1 MKAKIAVL
9 SAVLLLVTL
18 TGCNNNPQKDKEPEP
33 FSFSESSENTS
44 ESDTLLAE
52 EQVQEVEKAPEATQS
67 TELSEEKDT
76 VAESSNALTVA
87 AGSENSNEP
96 TITPKNKQSA
106 VTGGQ
111 EARNFTPEAMPTPT
125 PSMTE
130 AADNNTPEPAAP
142 TVTVQPTSE
151 VTPSEPDF
159 DIDYWISYAKSYAQ
173 SVGLTLNSEAVYC
186 WDNPI
191 AAGTKCKYTE
201 RDIIACLNRY
211 ANDEE
216 ITDVWIWTEKTGENA
231 YEIYIGYA

>member
-1 MKAKIAVL
+1 MKEKIAVL

-18 TGCNNNPQKDKEPEP
+18 TGCNNIPQKDQEPEP

-44 ESDTLLAE
+44 ESDTLPAE
-52 EQVQEVEKAPEATQS
+52 EQAQEVEREPEATQS
-67 TELSEEKDT
+67 IELAEEKET
-76 VAESSNALTVA
+76 EAESSNALTVA
-87 AGSENSNEP
+87 VDSGKSTEP
-96 TITPKNKQSA
+96 TTTPKNEQLS

-111 EARNFTPEAMPTPT
+111 EAQNSIPETPTPT

-130 AADNNTPEPAAP
+130 AADNSTPEPAAP
-142 TVTVQPTSE
+142 TVTVHPTSK
-151 VTPSEPDF
+151 VTPREPDF

-173 SVGLTLNSEAVYC
+173 SVGLTLNSEAIYC

-211 ANDEE
+211 AYDEE
-216 ITDVWIWTEKTGENA
+216 ITDVWIWAEKTGENA

>member
-44 ESDTLLAE
+44 ESDTLPAE
-52 EQVQEVEKAPEATQS
+52 EQAQEVEKEPEDTQS
-67 TELSEEKDT
+67 TELAEEKDI
-76 VAESSNALTVA
+76 AE
-87 AGSENSNEP
+87 ENSNTQGGSEKLNEP
-96 TITPKNKQSA
+96 TTTPKNEQSA

-111 EARNFTPEAMPTPT
+111 EAQKTTPDITPTPT
-125 PSMTE
+125 PSVTE
-130 AADNNTPEPAAP
+130 AADNSTPEPAVP

-159 DIDYWISYAKSYAQ
+159 DIDYWISYTKSYAQ
-173 SVGLTLNSEAVYC
+173 SVGLTLNSEAIYC

-211 ANDEE
+211 ANNEE
-216 ITDVWIWTEKTGENA
+216 ITDVWIWAEKTGENA

>member
-1 MKAKIAVL
+1 M
-9 SAVLLLVTL
+9 
-18 TGCNNNPQKDKEPEP
+18 Q
-33 FSFSESSENTS
+33 
-44 ESDTLLAE
+44 
-52 EQVQEVEKAPEATQS
+52 
-67 TELSEEKDT
+67 
-76 VAESSNALTVA
+76 
-87 AGSENSNEP
+87 AGSENSDEQ
-96 TITPKNKQSA
+96 TTTPKNEQSA

-111 EARNFTPEAMPTPT
+111 EAQHSTPEAT
-125 PSMTE
+125 PSVTE
-130 AADNNTPEPAAP
+130 AANNGTPEPVAP
-142 TVTVQPTSE
+142 TVTVQLTSE

-211 ANDEE
+211 ANDKE
-216 ITDVWIWTEKTGENA
+216 ITDVWIWAEKTGENA